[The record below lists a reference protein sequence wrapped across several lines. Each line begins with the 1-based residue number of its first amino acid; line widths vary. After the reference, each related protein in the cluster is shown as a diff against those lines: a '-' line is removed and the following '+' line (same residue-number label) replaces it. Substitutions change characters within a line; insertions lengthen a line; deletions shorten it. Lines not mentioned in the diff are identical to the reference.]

1 MCWRYPKRLVVSFEF
16 HTLAGL
22 GLALGARTLSMTSL
36 MLTFLVQSVR
46 AGYLTSQALG
56 HCVPFQGV
64 ALISS
69 SRFRNQ

>member
-1 MCWRYPKRLVVSFEF
+1 
-16 HTLAGL
+16 
-22 GLALGARTLSMTSL
+22 MTSL

-56 HCVPFQGV
+56 HCVSFQGV